1 MKSLV
6 LIGAFGVF
14 FLLALIGIVSISP
27 LAENPAIAQR
37 LSHYIEKVALKTELS
52 GDSSSGTSQE
62 LSAIVEEQP
71 LLASPVAA
79 PPQVLGLQTTVVSLS
94 PSTLYGLLSGSRRD
108 RDRSVLTVNP
118 SLERAATELIKLN
131 NTPAEDAGVDAESV
145 IRKNGFDVRA
155 FTILTAPAVIS
166 NWACI
171 QEWQTDPRS
180 ELLLHS
186 DTFSEMGLAMT
197 CGNRDT
203 DECKVI
209 LILATSR

>member
-1 MKSLV
+1 MKSIV
-6 LIGAFGVF
+6 FIGAFGVF

-27 LAENPAIAQR
+27 LTENPVVTQR
-37 LSHYIEKVALKTELS
+37 LSYFIEKVFPQRVLTLNFNDGAS
-52 GDSSSGTSQE
+52 HE

-94 PSTLYGLLSGSRRD
+94 PSTLYGLISGSRRD
-108 RDRSVLTVNP
+108 RSQSVLTVNP
-118 SLERAATELIKLN
+118 SLEKAATELLTLSHAI
-131 NTPAEDAGVDAESV
+131 AEDIGVDAESV
-145 IRKNGFDVRA
+145 IRKNGFDVRT

-171 QEWQTDPRS
+171 QEWQTNPRS

-197 CGNRDT
+197 CGSRDT
-203 DECKVI
+203 DECEVL
-209 LILATSR
+209 LILATAR